1 MTQERINEIIAIL
14 DRAKQYQGVNYAL
27 EHAVN
32 ELIREVQ
39 ALTEKLNTEQK
50 ISDYL
55 RSPVQKGNW

>member
-27 EHAVN
+27 EWAVN

-39 ALTEKLNTEQK
+39 SLTKKLNAEQK
-50 ISDYL
+50 ITDYL
-55 RSPVQKGNW
+55 RSAEQKGNW